1 MATEKLSFF
10 SRHTCFYLPY
20 MGLSLNY
27 AVHDRANT
35 PVRPYKQTRGA
46 LNTHIPLSPWICN
59 PRVLRQGFINP
70 L

>member
-1 MATEKLSFF
+1 MENLLPKFNFDPHFF
-10 SRHTCFYLPY
+10 LQ
-20 MGLSLNY
+20 SLHY
-27 AVHDRANT
+27 AMHDRANT